1 MVKSALLAAAATIG
15 LSASAL
21 AETPQG
27 AADQL
32 RDFLNRFENLGP
44 GYATVVV
51 TADDIL
57 LNHVSGERRASTGA
71 PMTADTPIYIA
82 SQTKAYLGLVAAVL
96 DERGV
101 FSLDTT
107 IGEVWPDLGMADGV
121 DIRDYTMSDLLSHQ
135 VPINVGEINM
145 IEAYSATINPADYP
159 RLIENFGEA
168 RDEGFEYDNLGYNIY
183 AALLETATGKTWQD
197 WMDEVLF
204 DPLGMDS
211 TSARTSDF
219 NLDELSWSHI
229 WQGGELG
236 WYEQRPKTDHMMQ
249 SAGGLVTSTNDM
261 AAWLQMQLRGE
272 APAGSGISA
281 SAIRTAQQGYVQT
294 GMEDR
299 RNAYELVCSE
309 YTLGWNVCDFEG
321 YEVHIHGGGYVGTR
335 TQMAFVPELGIGIA
349 AFSNSDN
356 NTGWVTSRTINMY
369 LQFLVEHEDAET
381 WSTRRP
387 EIFTQREGRLLEYRQ
402 ETEAEARA
410 EEQWGGWTWTPDADE
425 LQSFVGT
432 FTTGEPYLDVQ
443 VRYENG
449 ALIAMWGDYHLSLEP
464 AQPDLFGAQPSAFA
478 SLQTFQFERDESGR
492 VTGLAWDGDA
502 YTRTH

>member
-27 AADQL
+27 AAEQL

-51 TADDIL
+51 TADDVL

-71 PMTADTPIYIA
+71 PLTADTPIYIA

-101 FSLDTT
+101 FSLDAT
-107 IGEVWPDLGMADGV
+107 IGDVWPDLGEAGGV
-121 DIRDYTMSDLLSHQ
+121 DIRGYTMSDLLSHQ
-135 VPINVGEINM
+135 VPINVGVINM
-145 IEAYSATINPADYP
+145 IEAYSMTINPADYP

-183 AALLETATGKTWQD
+183 AALLETATGKSWQD

-211 TSARTSDF
+211 TSARTSDYS
-219 NLDELSWSHI
+219 LDELSWSHI
-229 WQGGELG
+229 WQGEELG
-236 WYEQRPKTDHMMQ
+236 WYEQRPKTNHMMQ

-261 AAWLQMQLRGE
+261 AVWLQMQLRGE
-272 APAGSGISA
+272 GPAGSGISA
-281 SAIRTAQQGYVQT
+281 NAVSTAQQGYVQT

-321 YEVHIHGGGYVGTR
+321 YEVHIHGGGYIGAR
-335 TQMAFVPELGIGIA
+335 TQMAFVPELGVGIA
-349 AFSNSDN
+349 AFANSDN

-369 LQFLVEHEDAET
+369 LQFLVEHEDAEA

-387 EIFTQREGRLLEYRQ
+387 EIYSQREGRLLEFRQ
-402 ETEAEARA
+402 GRDAEDRA
-410 EEQWGGWTWTPDADE
+410 NEQWGGWSWAPSHDE
-425 LQSFVGT
+425 LRQFVGT
-432 FTTGEPYLDVQ
+432 YSTGEPYLDVQ
-443 VRYENG
+443 VVYENG
-449 ALIAMWGDYHLSLEP
+449 ALTAMWGDAPYPLTP
-464 AQPDLFGAQPSAFA
+464 AQQDLFGAQPYAFEGREA
-478 SLQTFQFERDESGR
+478 FSFERDDSGR
-492 VTGLAWDGDA
+492 VVSMTWGDDTYA
-502 YTRTH
+502 RTQ